1 MKVLDTKKYM
11 YEIEWISKNN
21 PVEIALHYIVRNVIE
36 SAVGHEYI
44 ITDVSSRRQTKK
56 QLTFNFYSSTG
67 FPDLVLFKKGDVKPI
82 CSVEIKYLPFR
93 KGQTFTENKTQ
104 VKGHALK
111 YGFALFTNG
120 LEWVLID
127 KVGNIKFSIVL
138 GKYIKNQ
145 SQVIKWND
153 EINFTKL
160 MKALS
165 RIIN

>member
-1 MKVLDTKKYM
+1 M
-11 YEIEWISKNN
+11 
-21 PVEIALHYIVRNVIE
+21 
-36 SAVGHEYI
+36 
-44 ITDVSSRRQTKK
+44 
-56 QLTFNFYSSTG
+56 TFNFYSSTG

-82 CSVEIKYLPFR
+82 RSVEIKYLPFR

-127 KVGNIKFSIVL
+127 KAGSIKFSIVL

-145 SQVIKWND
+145 SQIIKWND

-165 RIIN
+165 RIINESKIK